1 MQPIGPGIRT
11 SGVGL
16 AANVVLALTKISA
29 GVFGHSQAL
38 IADGIESTAD
48 VIGSLV
54 VLGGLLYASRP
65 ADEDHPFGHGKA
77 ESAAGLMVGVSVLAA
92 AGLIAWASLRAI
104 NVPPLAP
111 AGFTLVVLGAIILLK
126 EALYRWVIRVG
137 EQIDSAAVRA
147 DAWHHRLDAVTSL
160 AAFVGIAIAQWGGP
174 GWEAADAWAAF
185 LASLVIAYNGLRLLQ
200 RPIAELMDAS
210 ADAACVATIRA
221 TAAAVPG
228 VVGVGRCRVRKS
240 GLELLADLHLK
251 VPGDITV
258 TAGHD
263 LAHEVEARLR
273 KLPRPVGYVSIHV
286 EPARPKSQNPFRP
299 NTPDG

>member
-1 MQPIGPGIRT
+1 MQSVGPGLRT

-16 AANVVLALTKISA
+16 AANVVLALTKVSA
-29 GVFGHSQAL
+29 GVLGHSQAL

-54 VLGGLLYASRP
+54 VLGGLLYAARP
-65 ADEDHPFGHGKA
+65 ADADHPFGHGKA
-77 ESAAGLMVGVSVLAA
+77 ESAAGLMVGMSVLAA

-104 NVPPLAP
+104 ATPQSAP
-111 AGFTLVVLGAIILLK
+111 AGFTLAVLGAIILLK

-137 EQIDSAAVRA
+137 EQLNSVSVRA
-147 DAWHHRLDAVTSL
+147 DAWHHRLDAFTSL
-160 AAFVGIAIAQWGGP
+160 AAFLGIAMALWGGP

-185 LASLVIAYNGLRLLQ
+185 LASLVIAYNGFQLLR
-200 RPIAELMDAS
+200 RPLAELMDAS
-210 ADAACVATIRA
+210 ADAECVATIRS
-221 TAAAVPG
+221 TAEGVPG

-240 GLELLADLHLK
+240 GLELLADVHLK
-251 VPGDITV
+251 VPGHITV

-273 KLPRPVGYVSIHV
+273 RLPRAVSYVSIHV
-286 EPARPKSQNPFRP
+286 EPAKPMFPHETAAAAAQR
-299 NTPDG
+299 